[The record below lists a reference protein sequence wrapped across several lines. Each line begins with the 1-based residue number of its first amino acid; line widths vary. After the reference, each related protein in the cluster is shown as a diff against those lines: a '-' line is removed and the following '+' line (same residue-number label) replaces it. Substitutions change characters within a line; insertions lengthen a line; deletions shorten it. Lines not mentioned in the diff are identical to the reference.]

1 MQDLHERGL
10 EEILR
15 KDRMG
20 SEEGAMKYAIL
31 STTTD
36 EEYSFYA
43 PITARMWVEI
53 GYKPYVFLGG
63 SVAKDWIP
71 NKANNVVFK
80 ELNSLCLEGREI
92 AFARGCSK
100 QLSIKLVR
108 WYAACLSFFKPDDY
122 LLTSDIDLWP
132 LSFAWYS
139 SQDPEKRY
147 HLFNGDIHG
156 GVMHSTCHIGA
167 SADRWRSLMKI
178 KAGDDIVN
186 RIELA
191 TEEAFKRHDSSWI
204 GRRSDEQF
212 MKSRILD
219 HPSYPADFEFINRG
233 TPPEGRIDRESWP
246 EKVESGGG
254 AAIDAHLLRPGTDP
268 RVWKRVR
275 EVLPSHLR
283 DWAESYRAEYMEARG

>member
-1 MQDLHERGL
+1 
-10 EEILR
+10 
-15 KDRMG
+15 MG
-20 SEEGAMKYAIL
+20 SYPQDQNARRAGALKYAIL

-43 PITARMWVEI
+43 PITARMWVEL
-53 GYKPYVFLGG
+53 GYQPFIFLYNLRLWG
-63 SVAKDWIP
+63 SNHHHVVL
-71 NKANNVVFK
+71 NNLVGYTKVVDP
-80 ELNSLCLEGREI
+80 I
-92 AFARGCSK
+92 RGCSSA
-100 QLSIKLVR
+100 LSIKLTR
-108 WYAACLSFFKPDDY
+108 WYASCLAFFKPDDY

-191 TEEAFKRHDSSWI
+191 TEDAFKRHDSSWI

-212 MKSRILD
+212 MKNLILD

-246 EKVESGGG
+246 EKVETGGK
-254 AAIDAHLLRPGTDP
+254 AIDAHLLRPGTDP

-275 EVLPSHLR
+275 EVIPSHLR
-283 DWAESYRAEYMEARG
+283 DWAESYRDEYMEARGE